1 MFQYF
6 AGNYAWDLS
15 IALSIAM
22 RGEIAEIDAACRP
35 LLSLSGRAGP
45 AAQNEAWFQSWM
57 RIAEHVDCL
66 GIADQEV
73 GSSISGA
80 AKRFRAANYFLIAER
95 NMPWSDPR
103 RSHAYRKATAA
114 FHSAAEAC
122 HDQIEYVEVPYED
135 GSLSGWLC
143 QPSTPGPHPCVI
155 MVNGLD
161 DLKEIHQLM
170 FARTATAR
178 GLAILFVDQE
188 GTGEAVRLQFHPK
201 RHDSETSTGLFLDA
215 LEERPDIDSSR
226 VAILGL
232 SAGGYDA
239 PRAAAIE
246 KRLVCAAS
254 IGGLYNL
261 DTHRDMFLGRADQS
275 SSEGLS
281 DQRAH
286 LRHVTGAVTDEEAV
300 ASYERRS
307 LEGILDKV
315 TVPLLISH
323 GENDRQVP
331 LWHAER
337 TIAEATNSPS
347 AELRVFS
354 IAEGSAE
361 HCGLDNA
368 SMQGDYV
375 FDWLARTLSEG
386 PGHD

>member
-6 AGNYAWDLS
+6 PSNYAWNLS
-15 IALSIAM
+15 VALSIAM
-22 RGEIAEIDAACRP
+22 GGEIGEIDQACRP
-35 LLSLSGRAGP
+35 LLPLTGRAEV
-45 AAQNEAWFQSWM
+45 ATENEAWFQSWM
-57 RIAEHVDCL
+57 RIAEHVDRL
-66 GIADQEV
+66 GVTDQEV

-80 AKRFRAANYFLIAER
+80 AKRFRAANYFLVAER
-95 NMPWSDPR
+95 NMPWSDPC
-103 RSHAYRKATAA
+103 RSYAYRKATAA
-114 FHSAAEAC
+114 FHSAAESC
-122 HDQIEYVEVPYED
+122 RDRIERVEVPYRD
-135 GSLSGWLC
+135 GSLGAWLC
-143 QPSTPGPHPCVI
+143 TPQARGPHPCVV

-170 FARTATAR
+170 FAGTATAR

-201 RHDSETSTGLFLDA
+201 RHDSETSAGQFLDA
-215 LEERPDIDSSR
+215 LERRPDIDSSR

-239 PRAAAIE
+239 PRAAAFE
-246 KRLVCAAS
+246 KRLACAAS

-286 LRHVTGAVTDEEAV
+286 LRHVTGAATDEEAV
-300 ASYERRS
+300 ATYEQRS

-315 TVPLLISH
+315 TIPLLITH

-337 TIAEATNSPS
+337 TIAEATHSPS

-368 SMQGDYV
+368 SLQGDYV
-375 FDWLARTLSEG
+375 FDWLARTLRQG
-386 PGHD
+386 RRQD